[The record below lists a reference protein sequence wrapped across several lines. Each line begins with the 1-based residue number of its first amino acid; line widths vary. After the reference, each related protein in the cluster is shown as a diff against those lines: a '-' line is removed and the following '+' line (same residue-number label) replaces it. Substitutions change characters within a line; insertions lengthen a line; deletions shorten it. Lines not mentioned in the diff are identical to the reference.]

1 MSDTIGINN
10 PSDVTD
16 FSGLYKIASNG
27 YTMYARMNIDN
38 YMREVISKFLKSL
51 NKDISV
57 HGNLLIRI
65 IQIDKSNNTK
75 DTKVKMFNETRLN
88 LYHEYN
94 DYWNTIK
101 SQGNCIN
108 E

>member
-51 NKDISV
+51 NKDIYSDFNMSKLTNQSKEK
-57 HGNLLIRI
+57 GN
-65 IQIDKSNNTK
+65 
-75 DTKVKMFNETRLN
+75 
-88 LYHEYN
+88 Y
-94 DYWNTIK
+94 
-101 SQGNCIN
+101 IN